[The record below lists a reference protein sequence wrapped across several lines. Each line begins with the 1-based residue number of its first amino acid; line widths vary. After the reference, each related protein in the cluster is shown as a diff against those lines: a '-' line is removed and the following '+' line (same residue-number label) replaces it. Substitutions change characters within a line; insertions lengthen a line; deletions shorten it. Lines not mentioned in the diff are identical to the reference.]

1 MQRDNPAKHD
11 LKQKN
16 YKCILYSLKAPLSPI
31 ILVGTKKDTYTF
43 VK

>member
-16 YKCILYSLKAPLSPI
+16 YKYI